1 MIPWTELQKKGRR
14 GRPYVYSPTVIIRC
28 FIVRLWF
35 RLDSNNALHEFL
47 EMNYPYNKKV
57 MKACGLTRIPDRRTF
72 DRRLRTISIDIKE
85 RIAVMTSLFVSE
97 RMIDPYIVAIDST
110 LLKAR
115 GHVWHKSSM
124 NKGIV
129 PRSGIDTD
137 ARWGFSHTKGWIFGY
152 KLHLISSTG
161 SLIVPLAADFTT
173 ANVQDNQMYNPMISS
188 PLPSSSSSSS
198 SSSLFLET
206 CYMIGDSGYD
216 DHDLYDLSVAKGF
229 QLVCPVQRY
238 EHTPANRLELINFY
252 ESELG
257 QAIYSWRSKSI
268 EPLIEHLKQVFR
280 IDPLPIRGYYK
291 AAGIVLLSVLLYQI
305 LVYHNLRT
313 RHLLQQRPKAIKH
326 MLCC

>member
-1 MIPWTELQKKGRR
+1 LIGLISWSESQKKMKRRRR
-14 GRPYVYSPTVIIRC
+14 GRPYVYSPTIILRC

-47 EMNYPYNKKV
+47 ELSYPYNKKI
-57 MKACGLTRIPDRRTF
+57 MKRCGLTQIPDRRTF
-72 DRRLRTISIDIKE
+72 DRRLKTISIDIKE
-85 RIAVMTSLFVSE
+85 RIAIMTHLFVCE
-97 RMIDPYIVAIDST
+97 KMIDPYIVAIDST
-110 LLKAR
+110 LLKAK

-161 SLIVPLAADFTT
+161 STIVPLAADFTT
-173 ANVQDNQMYNPMISS
+173 ANVQDNQLYNPMTASF
-188 PLPSSSSSSS
+188 
-198 SSSLFLET
+198 SLFTEET
-206 CYMIGDSGYD
+206 YFMIGDSGYD
-216 DHDLYDLSVAKGF
+216 DQKLYDLSINRGF
-229 QLVCPVQRY
+229 ELVCPVQRY
-238 EHTPANRLELINFY
+238 VNTSTKRLHLIEFY

-268 EPLIEHLKQVFR
+268 EPLIEHIKSVFR
-280 IDPLPIRGYYK
+280 IDPLPVRGYQN

-305 LVYHNLRT
+305 LVYYNYKT
-313 RHLLQQRPKAIKH
+313 RRSQRPKAIKH
-326 MLCC
+326 MLCS